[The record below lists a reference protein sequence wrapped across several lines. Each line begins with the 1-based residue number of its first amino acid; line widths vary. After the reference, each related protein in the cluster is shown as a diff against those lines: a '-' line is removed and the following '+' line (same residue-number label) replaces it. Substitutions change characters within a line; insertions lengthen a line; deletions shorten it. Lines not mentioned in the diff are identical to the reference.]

1 MGVGGSTLRKM
12 CQTYKCHI
20 SICGAGSR
28 KSPKEEADLL
38 RSGDPRYNHLACPLH
53 AEVSTTG
60 PPHLAYSRLGQILT
74 LLHKIITVVRIFKIP
89 SLITDDDIIPCC
101 VSGRTF

>member
-1 MGVGGSTLRKM
+1 MVGRLMGVGGNTLRKM

-20 SICGAGSR
+20 SICGSGSR
-28 KSPKEEADLL
+28 KNPKEEADLL

-60 PPHLAYSRLGQILT
+60 PPHLAYTRLGQILS
-74 LLHKIITVVRIFKIP
+74 LLHKIITVVSYF
-89 SLITDDDIIPCC
+89 C
-101 VSGRTF
+101 VSLVFTCILPGGAL

>member
-28 KSPKEEADLL
+28 KNPKEETELL
-38 RSGDPRYNHLACPLH
+38 RSGDSRHNHLACPLH

-60 PPHLAYSRLGQILT
+60 PPYMAYTRLGQILT
-74 LLHKIITVVRIFKIP
+74 LLNKIITVVSFWSI
-89 SLITDDDIIPCC
+89 
-101 VSGRTF
+101 